1 MDGRLQITINLAIQ
15 VLLIAAVIF
24 AAIMAKRKHFARHCT
39 IMKIAVVMQV
49 LSILVFMLLPMIS
62 YAKYEKGNTL
72 LMVELW
78 VHHSLGLV
86 VIISWIT
93 ILAIRI
99 TARTWRLATMRL
111 AFTSWILTMI
121 IGLHLYATIWL
132 SF

>member
-15 VLLIAAVIF
+15 VLLIAAVII
-24 AAIMAKRKHFARHCT
+24 AAILARRKRFTRHCT
-39 IMKIAVVMQV
+39 IMKITVVMQV
-49 LSILVFMLLPMIS
+49 LAIIVFMLSPMLS
-62 YAKYEKGNTL
+62 YIKYDMANTPFI
-72 LMVELW
+72 VELW

-99 TARTWRLATMRL
+99 TARTWRLAAMRL
-111 AFTSWILTMI
+111 AFSSWILTMI